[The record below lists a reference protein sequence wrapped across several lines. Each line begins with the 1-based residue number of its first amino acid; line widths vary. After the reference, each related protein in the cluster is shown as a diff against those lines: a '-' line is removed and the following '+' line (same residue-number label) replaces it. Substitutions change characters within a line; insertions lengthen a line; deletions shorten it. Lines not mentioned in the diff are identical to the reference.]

1 MKKIILRNL
10 LLLITFASTM
20 NVIAQEKKSFTLEDL
35 MPGGNNY
42 YNLLPENR
50 YGLQWWGDV
59 CINADIEEVK
69 TINPANG
76 KENVLITLQEVND
89 LLTANKLGKI
99 NHFRNASFPYAE
111 KWILVNTTTHK
122 ALIDWEK
129 KELVWNQPIAQKAA
143 NQDWNKESRALAY
156 TLDNSLFVTTAD
168 GKSQQV
174 TNEPNGIVCGQSV
187 HRQEFGINKGT
198 FWSPKGNLLAFYRMD
213 ETMVTDYP
221 QVNTATRIATLEP
234 DKYPMAGMTAHKVT
248 VGIYNPSTQKTV
260 YLKAGDPTDR
270 YFTNISWA
278 PDEKSIYVVELNR
291 DQNHAKVICY
301 NAESGE
307 KEAVLFEETHPKY
320 VEPLHPLTFLPWD
333 HTKFIYQSQRDGF
346 NHLYLYGNTGKLI
359 KQLTQGEWVVQ
370 NILGFNEK
378 TKEVIIMSTEVSPL
392 QSNAY
397 AVNVNTGKRR
407 LIGNKD
413 GMHNVQ
419 LSASGKYVIDN
430 YTSFTIPRNI
440 EIVPTSGKGK
450 TVNLLTASNPME
462 AYNMPEITVGTIKA
476 ADGKTDL
483 YYRLIKPV
491 NFDPNKKY
499 PAVVYVYGGPH
510 AQLIHNN
517 RNYDARGWDLYMAQL
532 GYVMLTVD
540 NRGSDN
546 RGQEFENCTFRQL
559 GTEEMKD
566 QVKGVDFLKTLG
578 YVDNNRIGVHG
589 WSFGGFMTTNLML
602 TYPEIFKVGVAGG
615 PVIDWAYY
623 EVMYGERY
631 MDTPQTNPEG
641 YKKANLN
648 LRAGDLKG
656 RLEIIIGANDP
667 TCVPQHSITFLRACI
682 DAGTQPDF
690 FMYPG
695 NGHNM
700 FGRDRVH
707 LYERITR
714 YFEDHLK

>member
-1 MKKIILRNL
+1 M
-10 LLLITFASTM
+10 
-20 NVIAQEKKSFTLEDL
+20 
-35 MPGGNNY
+35 
-42 YNLLPENR
+42 
-50 YGLQWWGDV
+50 
-59 CINADIEEVK
+59 
-69 TINPANG
+69 
-76 KENVLITLQEVND
+76 
-89 LLTANKLGKI
+89 
-99 NHFRNASFPYAE
+99 
-111 KWILVNTTTHK
+111 LVNTTTHK
-122 ALIDWEK
+122 ALIDLNK
-129 KELVWNQPIAQKAA
+129 KEIVWNQPIAPKAA
-143 NQDWNKESRALAY
+143 NQDWNEESRSLAY
-156 TLDNSLFVTTAD
+156 TIDNNLFVTTAD
-168 GKSQQV
+168 GKTVQV
-174 TNEPNGIVCGQSV
+174 TNEPEGIVCGQSV
-187 HRQEFGINKGT
+187 HRNEFGISKGT

-213 ETMVTDYP
+213 QSMVTDYP
-221 QVNTATRIATLEP
+221 QVNTSTRIATLEP
-234 DKYPMAGMTAHKVT
+234 DKYPMAGMISHKVT
-248 VGIYNPSTQKTV
+248 VGVYNPSTQKTI

-270 YFTNISWA
+270 YFTNISWS
-278 PDEKSIYVVELNR
+278 PDEKTIYVIELNR
-291 DQNHAKVICY
+291 DQNHSKLVRY
-301 NAESGE
+301 NAETGDRME
-307 KEAVLFEETHPKY
+307 IFYEEEHPSY
-320 VEPLHPLTFLPWD
+320 VEPQHTLTFLPWD
-333 HTKFIYQSQRDGF
+333 NDKFIYQSQRDGF
-346 NHLYLYGNTGKLI
+346 NHLYLFDIGVKFDSSETQKTATGSKYTQDAQV
-359 KQLTQGEWVVQ
+359 KQLTQGEWLVQ
-370 NILGFNEK
+370 GILGFNEK

-413 GMHNVQ
+413 GMHSVQ
-419 LSASGKYVIDN
+419 LSGSGKYVIDN

-450 TVNLLTASNPME
+450 SINLLTATNPME

-499 PAVVYVYGGPH
+499 PAVIYVYGGPH
-510 AQLIHNN
+510 AQMIHNT
-517 RNYDARGWDLYMAQL
+517 RNYDARGWDIYMAQL

-546 RGQEFENCTFRQL
+546 RGLEFENCTFRQL

-566 QVKGVDFLKTLG
+566 QVKGVDFLKSLG
-578 YVDNNRIGVHG
+578 YVDDNRIGVHG

-602 TYPEIFKVGVAGG
+602 TYNDIFKVGVAGG

-623 EVMYGERY
+623 EIMYGERY
-631 MDTPQTNPEG
+631 MDTPQSNPKG
-641 YKKANLN
+641 YKKANLK

-695 NGHNM
+695 DGHNM